1 MSRLS
6 IETDKPAI
14 LGITLARSGSKGVPG
29 KNVRN
34 LAGKPLIAYT
44 IEEAKKSRWI
54 TEYIISTDSK
64 DIQLLARELGADAP
78 FLRPNHLATDEA
90 TSVAALVH
98 AVEWIE
104 QNSGKQFDYVV
115 EIMATNPLK
124 NAEDIDACLKKLV
137 DSGADSVVAVNEVGD
152 GHPARLK
159 KIIGGRLV
167 DFCVPE
173 PLEARRQDLMPKAF
187 IRSGSIYALR
197 RNELM
202 INGRRYGSDNSLAY
216 VLPAQ
221 RVINIDSELDWVVAE
236 TILERLHGEAGL

>member
-1 MSRLS
+1 MS

-54 TEYIISTDSK
+54 SEYIISTDSR
-64 DIQLLARELGADAP
+64 DIQLVALGLEADAP
-78 FLRPNHLATDEA
+78 FLRPAHLASDEA
-90 TSVAALVH
+90 TSAAALIH
-98 AVEWIE
+98 AVEWAE
-104 QNSGKQFDYVV
+104 QNFGKRFDYVV
-115 EIMATNPLK
+115 ELMATNPLK
-124 NAEDIDACLKKLV
+124 NAQDIDTCLEKLV
-137 DSGADSVVAVNEVGD
+137 DSAADSVVAVNEVFD

-159 KIIGGRLV
+159 KIVGGKLF

-173 PLEARRQDLMPKAF
+173 PLEARRQDLLPKAF

-197 RNELM
+197 RDELM
-202 INGRRYGSDNSLAY
+202 INGRRYGSGNSLAY
-216 VLPAQ
+216 VLPPE
-221 RVINIDSELDWVVAE
+221 RVINIDSELDWLVAE
-236 TILERLHGEAGL
+236 TIIKRLHGGVGL